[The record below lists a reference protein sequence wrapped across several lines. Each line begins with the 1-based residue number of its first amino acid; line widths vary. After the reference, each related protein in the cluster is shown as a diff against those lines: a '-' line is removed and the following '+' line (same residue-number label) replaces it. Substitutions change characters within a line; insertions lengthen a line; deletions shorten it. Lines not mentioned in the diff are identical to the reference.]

1 MRVLVDTSIWINH
14 VRKSDP
20 VLDGLLQEDRVVT
33 HPFVIGELALGS
45 IRSGDKVVANL
56 LQLPCVSVVD
66 QHELLVFIEAKKLSG
81 TGIGF
86 VDASLLASAAIAQVH
101 FWTSDRNAAAIALRL
116 DVAFQGAR

>member
-1 MRVLVDTSIWINH
+1 M
-14 VRKSDP
+14 
-20 VLDGLLQEDRVVT
+20 LDGLLQEDRVVT

-56 LQLPCVSVVD
+56 LQLPSISAVD
-66 QHELLVFIEAKKLSG
+66 QNELLVFIEVKKLSG

-86 VDASLLASAAIAQVH
+86 LDASLLASAAVAQVQ

-116 DVAFQGAR
+116 GVAFQDAR